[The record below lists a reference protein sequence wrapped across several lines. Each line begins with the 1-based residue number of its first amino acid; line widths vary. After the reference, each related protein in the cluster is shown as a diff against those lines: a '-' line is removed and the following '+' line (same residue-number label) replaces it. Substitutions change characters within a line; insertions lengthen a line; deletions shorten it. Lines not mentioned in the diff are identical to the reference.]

1 MSTLRIT
8 AQKFVKIAMKNRLP
22 NILILIFVIVL
33 FVGVFYL
40 ASVLREREE
49 KIRSESPIVFC
60 VPPQAPPEN
69 QECFFTTH
77 VHYHITLIENGSEKS
92 LPFEKGALERFHTHF
107 EKNKV
112 HWHSLMPVE
121 PETKKFLETLTL
133 TDVLK
138 DLNLPLEGAVIE
150 VHGEIIADPENFTLD
165 LREEPHIKITLK

>member
-1 MSTLRIT
+1 
-8 AQKFVKIAMKNRLP
+8 MKNKLS
-22 NILILIFVIVL
+22 NILILVFVVAL

-60 VPPQAPPEN
+60 VPPKAPPEN

-77 VHYHITLIENGSEKS
+77 IHYNITLIENGSEKT
-92 LPFEKGALERFHTHF
+92 LPFEKGPLERFHTHF
-107 EKNKV
+107 EKNKA
-112 HWHSLMPVE
+112 HWHSLMPVN
-121 PETKKFLETLTL
+121 PETKEFLETLTL

-138 DLNLPLEGAVIE
+138 DLNLSLERAVVEID
-150 VHGEIIADPENFTLD
+150 GEIVADPENFILD